1 MKSRR
6 PVNGVLVL
14 DKPVGMSSNHCLQR
28 VKHMLNAEKAGHTG
42 SLDPLACGVLPLCFG
57 EATKVA
63 QYLLD
68 SDKTYRT
75 VAQLGIKTSSGDRDG
90 DIVSTRPVPDCSEED
105 LQQVLQQFRGTI
117 TQQPSIYSAL
127 KQNGV
132 PLYKLAR
139 AGQPIEPKFREI
151 EIFSLEL
158 VRWQKPELELVVR
171 CSKGSYIRTLAEDI
185 GEALG
190 CGAHVIH
197 LQREQAGPFT
207 LQHAVTLERLAALH
221 ADNDMRAIESLLI
234 APDKALDS
242 MPALQFD
249 SMQTQ
254 RLRQG
259 QHVTGSFIP
268 QSGTVRVY
276 ADEEFIGLA
285 EVSNGTTVT
294 AKRLMKY

>member
-28 VKHMLNAEKAGHTG
+28 VKHILNAEKAGHTG

-75 VAQLGIKTSSGDRDG
+75 VVQLGIKTASGDRDG
-90 DIVSTRPVPDCSEED
+90 DVVSTRPVPDCSEEE
-105 LQQVLQQFRGTI
+105 LQTVLQRFRGTI
-117 TQQPSIYSAL
+117 TQQPSVYSAL

-139 AGQPIEPKFREI
+139 AGQHIEPKFREV
-151 EIFSLEL
+151 EIFNLEL

-190 CGAHVIH
+190 CGAHVIY
-197 LQREQAGPFT
+197 LQRVQAGPFT
-207 LQHAVTLERLAALH
+207 LQDAVSLEQLMALQ
-221 ADNDMRAIESLLI
+221 AESNLQAIERMLI
-234 APDKALDS
+234 APDKALTD
-242 MPALQFD
+242 MPALQLD
-249 SMQTQ
+249 GSQTQ

-259 QHVTGSFIP
+259 QHVTGTFAELE
-268 QSGTVRVY
+268 GAVRVY
-276 ADEEFIGLA
+276 FGEEFIGLA
-285 EVSNGTTVT
+285 DVSSGATIT
-294 AKRLMKY
+294 ARRLMKY

>member
-6 PVNGVLVL
+6 AVNGVLLL

-42 SLDPLACGVLPLCFG
+42 ALDPLACGVLPLCFG

-75 VAQLGIKTSSGDRDG
+75 VVRLGVKTTSGDRDG
-90 DIVSTRPVPDCSEED
+90 DIVSTRPVPDCSEEQ
-105 LQQVLQQFRGTI
+105 LQSVLQQFRGTI
-117 TQQPSIYSAL
+117 TQQPSVYSAL

-139 AGQPIEPKFREI
+139 AGKHIEPKFREI

-158 VRWQKPELELVVR
+158 LRWQTPELELVVR

-190 CGAHVIH
+190 CGAHVTF
-197 LQREQAGPFT
+197 LQRQQAGPFT
-207 LQHAVTLERLAALH
+207 LQHSVSLEQLSALQ
-221 ADNDMRAIESLLI
+221 ADNNIAAIEQLLI
-234 APDKALDS
+234 APDKALID
-242 MPALQFD
+242 MPAIQLD
-249 SMQTQ
+249 AMQTQ

-259 QHVTGSFIP
+259 QHVTGSFDGVR
-268 QSGTVRVY
+268 GTARVY
-276 ADEEFIGLA
+276 LDEEFIGLA
-285 EVSNGTTVT
+285 DVSDGNTVT
-294 AKRLMKY
+294 ARRLMKY